1 MKIKSLGSYYQRQI
15 AVIEDL
21 AQRPSLWQAE
31 AATLLPKLAQN
42 YKRSDSDEL
51 LGTLSDA
58 QRLDYIAATGL
69 ENDPAFKT
77 AVASLPFSGWKDF
90 TAPPVPHNLHKAL
103 ADKLYN
109 AKPGVNDHVSMRLGD
124 GARIMGPI
132 LVNKCLHD
140 KVPFV
145 IYFVNPDFHA
155 TLLNHATP
163 EGVQKL
169 GQNFISMADN
179 ANKSIIARSGMPDH
193 KPVAAQ
199 PDKVRVYN
207 NETAPHFHKTST
219 GEMFYTLTAIPTRKD
234 AEIDGI
240 EYNDYIKLFFEM
252 CDQPWHEVSKAQS
265 ALIKEF
271 NAASNVRITNDDG
284 TDVSMEL
291 VDHDGEHFTFCNS
304 LIAKNVPGSEIFSAP
319 RRDSVNGTVV
329 AKGRFYQ
336 GGLIENLTMEFK
348 NGELVSY
355 HAEQGE
361 ETFRRA
367 VTIDDGARYIGELGI
382 GTNPHLKRH
391 VTNGLLVEKIGG
403 SFHLALGRP
412 YSYTEYGG
420 EPVKVDN
427 GGKSDL
433 HWDVTTMLHGKGG
446 CIYLDNRK
454 VMENGQ
460 WLDAQYD
467 VLNRGWEALPRK
479 ERPTYWKNYFD
490 KPKGP

>member
-15 AVIEDL
+15 TVIEEL
-21 AQRPSLWQAE
+21 AQRHSLWQAE
-31 AATLLPKLAQN
+31 AAALLPKLAQN
-42 YKRSDSDEL
+42 YKRSESDDL
-51 LGTLSDA
+51 LSTLSDA
-58 QRLDYIAATGL
+58 QRLDYIVATAL

-77 AVASLPFSGWKDF
+77 AVASLPLSGWKDF
-90 TAPPVPHNLHKAL
+90 TAPSVPYNLHKSL
-103 ADKLYN
+103 AEKLYN
-109 AKPGVNDHVSMRLGD
+109 AKPAVNDHVSMRLGD
-124 GARIMGPI
+124 GARVMGPV

-145 IYFVNPDFHA
+145 IYFINTDFHA
-155 TLLNHATP
+155 TLLNHAAP
-163 EGVQKL
+163 EGVKSL
-169 GQNFISMADN
+169 GQNFIEMTDS
-179 ANKSIIARSGMPDH
+179 ANKSIIARSGMPNS
-193 KPVAAQ
+193 KPIAAQ
-199 PDKVRVYN
+199 PDKARIYDQ
-207 NETAPHFHKTST
+207 ETAPHFRKAST
-219 GEMFYTLTAIPTRKD
+219 GELFYTLTVVPTRKD

-271 NAASNVRITNDDG
+271 NAASKVRITNDDG

-291 VDHDGEHFTFCNS
+291 IDHDGEHFTFCNS

-319 RRDSVNGTVV
+319 RRDSVNGKVV

-348 NGELVSY
+348 NGELVKY

-361 ETFRRA
+361 DTFKRA
-367 VTIDDGARYIGELGI
+367 VTMDEGARYIGELGI

-412 YSYTEYGG
+412 YSYTEYCG
-420 EPVKVDN
+420 EQVKVDN

-446 CIYLDNRK
+446 CIYLDDRK
-454 VMENGQ
+454 IMDNGQ
-460 WLDAQYD
+460 WIDAQYD

-479 ERPTYWKNYFD
+479 ERPAYWKDYYN
-490 KPKGP
+490 KPKAP